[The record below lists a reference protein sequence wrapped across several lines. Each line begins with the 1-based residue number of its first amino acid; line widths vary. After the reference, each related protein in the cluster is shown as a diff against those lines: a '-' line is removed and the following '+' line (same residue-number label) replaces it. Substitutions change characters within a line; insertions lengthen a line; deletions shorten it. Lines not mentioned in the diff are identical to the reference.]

1 MEAERLPK
9 HIFLCFRL
17 LLVQTR
23 SQIGMTYKDFA
34 VIWAREY
41 GKGRVLYNGLGHRE
55 EVWGRPDIQKMWV
68 DMVRWSM
75 GNLPGDAAPRPASA
89 R

>member
-1 MEAERLPK
+1 MPLVNVRVLLRLDADK
-9 HIFLCFRL
+9 LDLSRQGVHR
-17 LLVQTR
+17 QD
-23 SQIGMTYKDFA
+23 KDFA
-34 VIWAREY
+34 VIWTREY

-75 GNLPGDAAPRPASA
+75 GVVPGDAAPRPASA